1 MTIYRRSELIGGL
14 MLLAVV
20 GFSGC
25 ATKGFVRKEVG
36 TVNSRVN
43 NLESTTDQVGRN
55 ARDAHSLAKTGDERA
70 QQAMAQAEL
79 AKEMALGHV
88 RREEVRNAAV
98 HFRFD
103 SAVLNDEA
111 HQTLD
116 GVVEEVG
123 TNPNYLVIISGF
135 TDATGDEEYNL
146 TLGQRRAS
154 AVNLYLAE
162 KLGSE
167 FIRLAY
173 MGFGELNPAS
183 DNDTADGRRANRR
196 VEVSIVRPVP
206 ATGSEDETPLSSSS

>member
-1 MTIYRRSELIGGL
+1 MTIYRRSELMVGL

-36 TVNSRVN
+36 NVNSRVN
-43 NLESTTDQVGRN
+43 SLESTTDQVGRDARN
-55 ARDAHSLAKTGDERA
+55 AHNLAKTGDERA

-79 AKEMALGHV
+79 AKDMALGHV
-88 RREEVRNAAV
+88 RREEVRSASV

-103 SAVLNDEA
+103 SAALNDEA
-111 HQTLD
+111 RETLE
-116 GVVEEVG
+116 GVVEEVAS
-123 TNPNYLVIISGF
+123 NPNYLVIISGF
-135 TDATGDEEYNL
+135 TDATGSEEYNL

-167 FIRLAY
+167 FVRLAY
-173 MGFGELNPAS
+173 MGFGEINPAA
-183 DNDTADGRRANRR
+183 DNNTAEGRRENRR
-196 VEVSIVRPVP
+196 VDVSIVRPVP
-206 ATGSEDETPLSSSS
+206 ATGSEDETPLSSS